1 VLSRLAEAFYWI
13 GRYLE
18 RAEATTRLLSEHY
31 MLTVEDRSVADD
43 VAASVVL
50 EALSIPSGDVT
61 TPAMLVRALVG
72 DVGNPSTVVGAVSA
86 ARENARSVREAL
98 PGDVFESLNSSY
110 LVLTRGLA
118 TAASPA
124 ASLQRVLE
132 RLLMVNGAIEWTMT
146 RDDGYSFLRLGRALE
161 RIDMTA
167 RLLEV
172 RHDHV
177 WPESGPEAMLRAG
190 AALSSFLRTGEAITG
205 DRAREY
211 LVLDP
216 AFPRS
221 MLHSAR
227 AAEESV
233 RTLQTA
239 GGDDELLRE
248 VGKLRSRL
256 EFAGVPDD
264 PEEVDR
270 LAFDAQ
276 MSCIASGDAVA
287 HAWFRQPGTIV
298 WSH

>member
-1 VLSRLAEAFYWI
+1 
-13 GRYLE
+13 
-18 RAEATTRLLSEHY
+18 
-31 MLTVEDRSVADD
+31 
-43 VAASVVL
+43 
-50 EALSIPSGDVT
+50 
-61 TPAMLVRALVG
+61 
-72 DVGNPSTVVGAVSA
+72 
-86 ARENARSVREAL
+86 
-98 PGDVFESLNSSY
+98 
-110 LVLTRGLA
+110 
-118 TAASPA
+118 
-124 ASLQRVLE
+124 
-132 RLLMVNGAIEWTMT
+132 
-146 RDDGYSFLRLGRALE
+146 
-161 RIDMTA
+161 MTA

>member
-1 VLSRLAEAFYWI
+1 MTE
-13 GRYLE
+13 
-18 RAEATTRLLSEHY
+18 
-31 MLTVEDRSVADD
+31 TVTA
-43 VAASVVL
+43 
-50 EALSIPSGDVT
+50 VT
-61 TPAMLVRALVG
+61 WDEVWRDFGPQRCDL
-72 DVGNPSTVVGAVSA
+72 
-86 ARENARSVREAL
+86 
-98 PGDVFESLNSSY
+98 
-110 LVLTRGLA
+110 LVLDT
-118 TAASPA
+118 
-124 ASLQRVLE
+124 E
-132 RLLMVNGAIEWTMT
+132 
-146 RDDGYSFLRLGRALE
+146 GYDLPL
-161 RIDMTA
+161 
-167 RLLEV
+167 
-172 RHDHV
+172 
-177 WPESGPEAMLRAG
+177 LRAG